1 MKALQQ
7 GQARSRSVGR
17 AVDWSVSRDN
27 HTRRVRLLQYNTAQ
41 YEYRTTSTASTTTQY
56 VRVRVRHQIRAG
68 DTRQEQRL
76 DWPTARPP
84 TAGKV
89 PANSADLGLC
99 PSTCPPRC
107 RQALPLHIQTFT
119 VVRGNSCSHQL
130 QQQQSLQTLS
140 LWALIVA
147 PLLSLSNIP
156 RDL

>member
-76 DWPTARPP
+76 DWPTARLADRP
-84 TAGKV
+84 TADRRQRGK
-89 PANSADLGLC
+89 
-99 PSTCPPRC
+99 
-107 RQALPLHIQTFT
+107 
-119 VVRGNSCSHQL
+119 
-130 QQQQSLQTLS
+130 SLQIP
-140 LWALIVA
+140 LILAFVRLPVPPDA
-147 PLLSLSNIP
+147 GKLCLFIFKPSP
-156 RDL
+156 